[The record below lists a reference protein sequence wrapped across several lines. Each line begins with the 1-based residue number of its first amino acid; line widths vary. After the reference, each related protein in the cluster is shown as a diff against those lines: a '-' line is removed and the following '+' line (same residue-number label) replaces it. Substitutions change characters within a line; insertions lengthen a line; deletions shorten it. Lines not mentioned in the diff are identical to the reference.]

1 MPISVREWKL
11 STKTQEIYPVIQ
23 DDREKLPP
31 ELVKDL
37 WVWMGSRL
45 PEFQAQGPT
54 NQVVSMEG
62 TRFLVQNSVKQVQPT
77 QKGYAA
83 YGKVEFECGSCELFC
98 KAGIVILA
106 QMEYLYAREITS
118 RLEII
123 GPRLRYQ
130 RLAQL

>member
-1 MPISVREWKL
+1 MPLSVREWKL
-11 STKTQEIYPVIQ
+11 SAETREIYPVIL
-23 DDREKLPP
+23 DDRDKLPP

-37 WVWMGSRL
+37 MVWMGSRL

-77 QKGYAA
+77 QRGYAA
-83 YGKVEFECGSCELFC
+83 YGKVEFECGSCQLFC
-98 KAGIVILA
+98 KQGTLTLA
-106 QMEYLYAREITS
+106 KMEYLYAREITS
-118 RLEII
+118 RLEIF